1 MKPLKFLRHFLP
13 ILLTGISLWGLTQGS
28 TPAQGGAHP
37 GPGGAPFVPQESSTV
52 AHKALKNREKKD
64 GEDVLESSERS
75 PLLQSYHRVR
85 GKAVYSAPEQHEG
98 LAMRALVEEIL
109 TCARSS
115 SGCDR
120 LETQAELLHLRVDS
134 IVYENQ
140 QYLLLVEQKGHE
152 RGWGAY
158 FFRTGPLPKEWIVQA
173 PHTFYDEG
181 TGILALELF
190 EAFPFRA
197 FYFNTI
203 HRYASRRTDSKQ
215 SRDVD
220 AKVLEEETLNPGQ
233 HVDSD
238 VAHNPAHPFQRA
250 TEAVLTLE
258 KPVVIQLHG
267 FRETLR
273 TSGASI
279 IVSGGKRMP
288 LGEVASRMAD
298 GLSASLEGVK
308 RYPEEIRFL
317 GGERN
322 VQAQRLNGWPGSTF
336 VHLEL
341 SSALRKGLLQEPVK
355 RRIWAEALWAS
366 R

>member
-1 MKPLKFLRHFLP
+1 MKPLKFLRHILP
-13 ILLTGISLWGLTQGS
+13 ILLTGISLWGLMQWS
-28 TPAQGGAHP
+28 TPAQGGAHI
-37 GPGGAPFVPQESSTV
+37 APSDADILQPEADNVS
-52 AHKALKNREKKD
+52 HKALNKNKKEH
-64 GEDVLESSERS
+64 GRDVTIPSERS

-85 GKAVYSAPEQHEG
+85 GKAVYSAPSQHEG

-109 TCARSS
+109 TCARSAL
-115 SGCDR
+115 GCER
-120 LETQAELLHLRVDS
+120 LESQAELLNLRVES
-134 IVYENQ
+134 IVHAQQ

-181 TGILALELF
+181 TGVLALELF
-190 EAFPFRA
+190 ESLPLRA

-203 HRYASRRTDSKQ
+203 HRYASRRTDSSQ
-215 SRDVD
+215 PRQAD
-220 AKVLEEETLNPGQ
+220 AKVLEEEAIDPAQ
-233 HVDSD
+233 RVESD
-238 VAHNPAHPFQRA
+238 VAHNPDHPFQRA

-258 KPVVIQLHG
+258 KPVVIQVHG
-267 FRETLR
+267 FRETVR
-273 TSGASI
+273 TSSASI
-279 IVSGGKRMP
+279 IVSGGKRMS

-298 GLSASLEGVK
+298 RLSASLEGVK

-341 SSALRKGLLQEPVK
+341 SAALRKGLLQEPVK
-355 RRIWAEALWAS
+355 RRTWAEAVWAF